1 MARGIGGRR
10 SVQPLPDYT
19 RRKPLSDGRWG
30 YYFEPPTW
38 AIRPKSGDDRG
49 PCPVGAEA
57 LGTDYAAAVQRVE
70 KVLLPL
76 FDSWRTRGL
85 TDMVPKGPRRGTLD
99 WLFSVYRASD
109 KFTRL
114 GRKVQ
119 ALYDAGLALVAD
131 HALKD
136 GRRLGDVGLGSIDA
150 NIVDALYAKL
160 LPMPSGRLSKDG
172 RPVPLFREGLPVQL
186 RRKRLPFDVA
196 WGRAP
201 IGRHIEPVVP
211 ERRTTVNHAM
221 KSCRRAWNVAM
232 RLHPKEVPANP
243 FAHMGLVSHHR
254 TVAAAS
260 YTDLVAAVAQADAM
274 DLPSLGTAM
283 MLTWEWLQREEH
295 IFTAF
300 EFAHYRPKD
309 HPNEVY
315 VVHPKNGEAVW
326 IPLYDAAGAA
336 LFPELMA
343 RMDAMRRDR
352 IGGGPFFV
360 RDWRD
365 RRTDVRQPWAPNG
378 NVRTITRKT
387 REILDAVGLPREIT
401 FTSFRHG
408 GLTELGDADLTDAQ
422 IRAISRHKSAKVLTG
437 YVKRT
442 EKQIIDGTHKRRA
455 MRPAAGAVAVA
466 DDQLDLF
473 GGEK

>member
-1 MARGIGGRR
+1 MARGGRR

-38 AIRPKSGDDRG
+38 AVKPKAGDDRG

-57 LGTDYAAAVQRVE
+57 LGNDYAAAVQRVE

-99 WLFSVYRASD
+99 WLFSLYRASD
-109 KFTRL
+109 KFTTL

-150 NIVDALYAKL
+150 NIVDALYGKL
-160 LPMPSGRLSKDG
+160 LPMRDVGG
-172 RPVPLFREGLPVQL
+172 RPVPLFREGLPV
-186 RRKRLPFDVA
+186 
-196 WGRAP
+196 
-201 IGRHIEPVVP
+201 IGRNGEPVVA

-260 YTDLVAAVAQADAM
+260 YTDLVVAVAQADAM
-274 DLPSLGTAM
+274 GLPSLGTAM

-343 RMDAMRRDR
+343 RMDLMKRDR

-365 RRTDVRQPWAPNG
+365 WRTDARQPWAPNG

-442 EKQIIDGTHKRRA
+442 EKQIIDGTRKRRA
-455 MRPAAGAVAVA
+455 ARPAASAVAVA

-473 GGEK
+473 GGD